1 MLQVLVAS
9 AGSEDAAQ
17 LSHPKMPARKV
28 NDDEAAGG
36 VHPPLSTASSA
47 SSYVGAGELGESSL
61 LDQLHD
67 LHRRLAA
74 VRQDSQRFN
83 SAARNVGPIPMA
95 NETNKIIVCSVRRC
109 VRMLKT
115 NQDDSW
121 QYVPSDTGF
130 KSAVD
135 YLGAGNKVAW
145 ISWPGAVVDESS
157 QDGVRRK
164 LESEYGCQ
172 PVFLSSEMLD
182 LFHNQVRIV

>member
-1 MLQVLVAS
+1 MRASSSSGSEAAQRVTFAPAAS
-9 AGSEDAAQ
+9 ATSATEAFTPAPAAA
-17 LSHPKMPARKV
+17 M
-28 NDDEAAGG
+28 E
-36 VHPPLSTASSA
+36 PLATEPLATA
-47 SSYVGAGELGESSL
+47 ELGESAL

-74 VRQDSQRFN
+74 VRQDSQRYS
-83 SAARNVGPIPMA
+83 SAARNLGPIPMA
-95 NETNKIIVCSVRRC
+95 SESNKIIVCSARRC
-109 VRMLKT
+109 VRMLRT

-135 YLGAGNKVAW
+135 YLCEGNNVQW

-164 LESEYGCQ
+164 LESEYNCR
-172 PVFLSSEMLD
+172 PVFLTSEMLD
-182 LFHNQVRIV
+182 LFHNQVGALYSF